1 MVRFKIF
8 HYIFFSEMNKWNK
21 IKSTECLY
29 FLKFS
34 FIFSE
39 TIFSSQ
45 KEELYDTAVGYILLC
60 LTILALVTSLLSF
73 GYMYLYLKLNGFIK
87 NILYQMSIVGIV
99 GSLIMIIGEAIVLIK
114 KEQTFTT
121 CSMIHYTGAIVVF
134 MDVFMTAMISG
145 LRYANIILFFRSF
158 GSFSFYFFIF
168 QVLHGLESFRKSI
181 C

>member
-1 MVRFKIF
+1 
-8 HYIFFSEMNKWNK
+8 MNKWNK

-29 FLKFS
+29 FLKFY

-39 TIFSSQ
+39 TNSSSP
-45 KEELYDTAVGYILLC
+45 KEELYDTAVGYVLLC

-73 GYMYLYLKLNGFIK
+73 GYIYLYLKLNGFIK
-87 NILYQMSIVGIV
+87 IILHQMSLIGIV
-99 GSLIMIIGEAIVLIK
+99 GSLIMIIGEAIILIK

-145 LRYANIILFFRSF
+145 LRYAKIYTYY
-158 GSFSFYFFIF
+158 FSDLLVHFQFIFFIF
-168 QVLHGLESFRKSI
+168 QVLHGLESIKKSI

>member
-1 MVRFKIF
+1 MESNQINWVLVLSFQF
-8 HYIFFSEMNKWNK
+8 
-21 IKSTECLY
+21 C
-29 FLKFS
+29 

-39 TIFSSQ
+39 KNFSSP

-73 GYMYLYLKLNGFIK
+73 GYIYLYLKLNGFIK
-87 NILYQMSIVGIV
+87 IILHQMSLIGIV
-99 GSLIMIIGEAIVLIK
+99 GSLIMIIGEAIILIK

-145 LRYANIILFFRSF
+145 LRYADNYI
-158 GSFSFYFFIF
+158 IF
-168 QVLHGLESFRKSI
+168 QIFWFILI
-181 C
+181 